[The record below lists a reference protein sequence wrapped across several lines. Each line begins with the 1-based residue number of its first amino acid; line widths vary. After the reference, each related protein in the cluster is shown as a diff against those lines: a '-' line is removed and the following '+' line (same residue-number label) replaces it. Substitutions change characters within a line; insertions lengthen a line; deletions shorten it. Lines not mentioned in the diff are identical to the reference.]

1 MSTAHP
7 ASASTR
13 AHQRQTTAL
22 VMMGG
27 GARAAYQAGV
37 LSGIAK
43 IAARHGLGH
52 CPVPFG
58 IIAGTSAGAIN
69 GAGLATGAGDFRTAA
84 DTLAALWHSL
94 HADDVYRTDVVQ
106 MGVSGARWLS
116 SLAFG
121 WVTQRRS
128 PRALFDNAPLGS
140 FLTELF
146 EPERVQASLD
156 SGALN
161 AFAVT
166 ALSYSTGRHIT
177 FYQSHRR
184 IHPWQRSQRLA
195 VEATIGVDHL
205 LASSSIPFLFP
216 AMPLEIEG
224 HHEWFGDGTMRQMS
238 PLSPAIHLGASRIL
252 AIGAASR
259 QRAGWFDTV
268 PSGGYPSLAQVG
280 GQALAS
286 IFLDGLQAD
295 IERLM
300 HINRL
305 LSRMPDIANEAE
317 GWRPVQVMTIS
328 PSEPI
333 EAIAAEHLHRLPRTV
348 RALLTPLGG
357 TEARGAAFASY
368 LLFEPEFTQAL
379 LALGERDAAAQADE
393 IAAFLYGVVPET
405 SPAAQEVSEVS

>member
-1 MSTAHP
+1 
-7 ASASTR
+7 
-13 AHQRQTTAL
+13 
-22 VMMGG
+22 
-27 GARAAYQAGV
+27 
-37 LSGIAK
+37 
-43 IAARHGLGH
+43 
-52 CPVPFG
+52 
-58 IIAGTSAGAIN
+58 
-69 GAGLATGAGDFRTAA
+69 
-84 DTLAALWHSL
+84 
-94 HADDVYRTDVVQ
+94 
-106 MGVSGARWLS
+106 
-116 SLAFG
+116 
-121 WVTQRRS
+121 
-128 PRALFDNAPLGS
+128 
-140 FLTELF
+140 
-146 EPERVQASLD
+146 
-156 SGALN
+156 
-161 AFAVT
+161 
-166 ALSYSTGRHIT
+166 
-177 FYQSHRR
+177 
-184 IHPWQRSQRLA
+184 
-195 VEATIGVDHL
+195 
-205 LASSSIPFLFP
+205 
-216 AMPLEIEG
+216 MPLEIEG